1 MRRDSF
7 PSTRDTYSR
16 ETSVVVVVVETTEV
30 FIIISLSTR
39 NDTQVISVDPTT
51 GSLAYYGNIG
61 QDIFISEAEALNY
74 VTDGSRL
81 LCKSTTYGKAV
92 LGYSVMG
99 GFGLLLVATKLNASI
114 PLLPGG
120 GCVYTV
126 MESQWIKIELQNP
139 QPQGKGEVKNVLELV
154 EIDIDEKHYFC
165 ETRDIT
171 RPFPSSMPLESPDE
185 EFVWNAWFSRPFKE
199 IGLPQHC
206 VILLQGFAE
215 CRSIGS
221 LGQQEGTV
229 ALTARRSRLHPGT
242 RYLARGLNA
251 CFSTGNEVECEQL
264 VWVSGK
270 SSQNVPFSTY
280 IWRRG
285 TIPIWW
291 GAELKMTAAE
301 AEIYVADREPY
312 KGSLQYYQRLS
323 RRYNAKNVDK
333 SIGAHQKKDSF
344 VPIICMNLL
353 RNAEG
358 KSESILVQHF
368 EESLNSI
375 RSTGKLNN
383 ARIHLI
389 NYDWHASTK
398 LKGEQQ
404 TIEGLWKL
412 LKGPTKAVGI
422 SEGDYLPSR
431 QQLWDCKGVIVCTSD
446 FDGAFCLRTL
456 QNGVIRYNCADSLD
470 RTNAASYFG
479 ALQVFVEQ
487 CRRLGISLD
496 TDFSFGASSVSR
508 YSEVNN
514 NGGFVAPLPPGWEK
528 RTDAVTG
535 KTYYIDHNT
544 RTTTWEHPC
553 PDKPWKRFDM
563 TFEEFKCSTI
573 LSPISQLAELFLLAG
588 DIHATLYTG
597 SKAMHSH
604 ILNIFDGGK
613 SKQFAAAQNMKITLL
628 RRYKNAVVDSSRQ
641 KQLEMFLGMRLF
653 KHLPSIQIHPLKV
666 LSRPS
671 ACFLKPV
678 ANIFP
683 NENDGAGLLSIKR
696 KDLIWVFPPAADVVE
711 LFIYLSEPCHVC
723 QLLLTILHGA
733 EESSFPASLDVRTG
747 PNLDGLKLVLEGAP
761 LPQCVN
767 GTNLVIPL
775 SGPVDPEDLAVT
787 GAGARLHT
795 LEKPRVSLL
804 YDFEELEG
812 ELSFLTRVVAL
823 TFYPAV
829 VGRNPITIGE
839 IEVLGVSLPWKD
851 IFSNTGPGQK
861 FIELAK
867 TFEKDK
873 KPALSGLETNVVN
886 KASREAGGAIGHVQ
900 EHQKKETNPFL
911 CDLDVNPFYSNGL
924 PKETSLAPTQPSGLV
939 NNGVDLLTGD
949 FLFSPPVTA
958 SKPSSATENVVSAHM
973 GYIDLLDSSTIGQAA
988 SQADSKLSSPLL
1000 DDTPKSATGVQ
1011 HYINCFKAL
1020 SGQNM
1025 ARTIDFTEAMKLE
1038 IERLHFN
1045 LSAAERDRT
1054 LLSIG
1059 TDPASIDP
1067 NGLLE
1072 FSYMGRLCKA
1082 ATNLASLGH
1091 MALEDKI
1098 TGSIGLEVVEE
1109 DVIDFWNINGIG
1121 ETCSNSKCEVRSEM
1135 HSSVQALR
1143 TCTYENPRMLLVCT
1157 SCERK
1162 VCKVCCTGRGAALLT
1177 NFSGSR
1183 DVGSLN
1189 ALPSQSMSSHGSQRE
1204 GSHYKSLDGIICRSC
1219 CSELVQDALLL
1230 DYLRVLTSLRRR
1242 IRAENAA
1249 CKALEQVMGPN
1260 CKVPV
1265 VGAADPDKGWLQK
1278 ILNGEESLAEFPFA
1292 SLLHEIETAAGSA
1305 PSLSLLAPY
1314 GAGERHSC
1322 WRAPRSVS
1330 SVELAIVLS
1339 SLADVSGVVLVSTH
1353 GYSVSDAPTVQIWVS
1368 NKINKEE
1375 RSCIGRWDVQSLIS
1389 SSSEFFR
1396 EEKSGADK
1404 DVPIH
1409 FKFAFRNPVRCRIIW
1424 ITLSLRQPDSDSVH
1438 LAREYS
1444 LLSLDENDFSQQ
1456 NLGASFGALPEVD
1469 PCIHAKRLMVVGSL
1483 VKNDVGSTS
1492 LQNTDK
1498 TNLRSWLERPPPVG
1512 RFKVLIDAERLTD
1525 YDHVLEQ
1532 HISPGGPT
1540 LAGFRLDAFSAI
1552 KPWVTH
1558 SPPYMDANNIW
1569 DASITCIEDRHI
1581 MPAVLLIQVSAL
1593 QDSNNM
1599 VVVGEYRLPEARA
1612 GTPLYFDFP
1621 RPIQARRVNFKLLGD
1636 LAAFAD
1642 DMTEQDDSEYQTL
1655 PFGLSLTN
1663 RIKIYYYADPYE
1675 LGKWANLYAV

>member
-1 MRRDSF
+1 MRRISF
-7 PSTRDTYSR
+7 PSERDTHSR
-16 ETSVVVVVVETTEV
+16 ETSVVVVVLETTEV
-30 FIIISLSTR
+30 FIIVSLSTR
-39 NDTQVISVDPTT
+39 KDTQVISVDPTT
-51 GSLAYYGNIG
+51 GSLAYYGKIG
-61 QDIFISEAEALNY
+61 CDVFTSEAEALNY
-74 VTDGSRL
+74 ITDSSRL

-92 LGYSVMG
+92 LGYAVMG
-99 GFGLLLVATKLNASI
+99 GFGLLLVATKLNVSL
-114 PLLPGG
+114 PRLPGG

-126 MESQWIKIELQNP
+126 MESQWIKIELRNP

-154 EIDIDEKHYFC
+154 DIDIDEKHYFC

-185 EFVWNAWFSRPFKE
+185 EFVWNGWFSRPFKE

-206 VILLQGFAE
+206 VILLQGFAD
-215 CRSIGS
+215 CRSFGCS
-221 LGQQEGTV
+221 GRQEGTV

-264 VWVSGK
+264 VWVSRK
-270 SSQNVPFSTY
+270 TSQSVPFTTY

-323 RRYNAKNVDK
+323 RRYNSKNVDK
-333 SIGAHQKKDSF
+333 SVEAHHKKDSI

-368 EESLNSI
+368 EESLNYI
-375 RSTGKLNN
+375 RSTGKLRD
-383 ARIHLI
+383 ARLHLI

-398 LKGEQQ
+398 LKGEPQ

-431 QQLWDCKGVIVCTSD
+431 QLLRDCKGVIICTSG
-446 FDGAFCLRTL
+446 FDGAFCLRSL
-456 QNGVIRYNCADSLD
+456 QNGVIRFNCADSLD

-496 TDFSFGASSVSR
+496 SDFSFGVSSVSR

-514 NGGFVAPLPPGWEK
+514 NGGYVAPLPPGWEK

-563 TFEEFKCSTI
+563 TFEEFKCSTL

-613 SKQFAAAQNMKITLL
+613 SKQFAAAQNVKITLL

-641 KQLEMFLGMRLF
+641 KQLEMFLGIRLF
-653 KHLPSIQIHPLKV
+653 KHVPSIQIHPLKV

-678 ANIFP
+678 ASIFP
-683 NENDGAGLLSIKR
+683 TENDGAGLLSIKR

-723 QLLLTILHGA
+723 QLLLTVLHGA
-733 EESSFPASLDVRTG
+733 EESSCPATVDVRTG
-747 PNLDGLKLVLEGAP
+747 PNLDELKLVLEGAA
-761 LPQCVN
+761 LPQCAN

-775 SGPVDPEDLAVT
+775 SGPIDPEDLAVT
-787 GAGARLHT
+787 GAGSRLHT
-795 LEKPRVSLL
+795 LEKPRLSLL

-812 ELSFLTRVVAL
+812 DLSFLTRVVAL
-823 TFYPAV
+823 TFYPAMA
-829 VGRNPITIGE
+829 GRNPTTIGE
-839 IEVLGVSLPWKD
+839 IEVLGVPLPWRD
-851 IFSNTGPGQK
+851 IFANAGPGMK
-861 FIELAK
+861 FIELAQN
-867 TFEKDK
+867 FEKDK
-873 KPALSGLETNVVN
+873 KSILSGLETKVVP
-886 KASREAGGAIGHVQ
+886 KASQETFGPIGHVQ
-900 EHQKKETNPFL
+900 DYQKKETNPFL
-911 CDLDVNPFYSNGL
+911 CDLDVNPFYCNGL
-924 PKETSLAPTQPSGLV
+924 LKETSSAPAQPSGLV

-949 FLFSPPVTA
+949 FLLSPPVTA
-958 SKPSSATENVVSAHM
+958 SEPSTATENVVSGDM
-973 GYIDLLDSSTIGQAA
+973 GFIDFLDSSTIGQTA
-988 SQADSKLSSPLL
+988 SQAVSSSSSPLP
-1000 DDTPKSATGVQ
+1000 DDIPKYTTGVQ

-1025 ARTIDFTEAMKLE
+1025 ARKIDFTEAMKLE
-1038 IERLHFN
+1038 IERLLFD
-1045 LSAAERDRT
+1045 LSAAERDKA

-1072 FSYMGRLCKA
+1072 FSYVGRLCKA
-1082 ATNLASLGH
+1082 ATILASLGH

-1098 TGSIGLEVVEE
+1098 TGSIGLEIIEE
-1109 DVIDFWNINGIG
+1109 DAIDFWNISRIG

-1135 HSSVQALR
+1135 PSSVKASG
-1143 TCTYENPRMLLVCT
+1143 TGASESNPMLLVCT
-1157 SCERK
+1157 CCERK
-1162 VCKVCCTGRGAALLT
+1162 ACKVCCAGRGAYLLM
-1177 NFSGSR
+1177 NCSSR
-1183 DVGSLN
+1183 DVGNFALSSL
-1189 ALPSQSMSSHGSQRE
+1189 SMSSHGSQRE
-1204 GSHYKSLDGIICRSC
+1204 GSYFKYSGGVICRSC
-1219 CSELVQDALLL
+1219 CSELVLDALLL
-1230 DYLRVLTSLRRR
+1230 DYVRVLTSLRRR
-1242 IRAENAA
+1242 VRAENAA
-1249 CKALEQVMGPN
+1249 CNALDRVLRPS

-1265 VGAADPDKGWLQK
+1265 VGAADADKGWLQK
-1278 ILNGEESLAEFPFA
+1278 ILNDEESLAEFPFA
-1292 SLLHEIETAAGSA
+1292 SLLHEVETAAGSA
-1305 PSLSLLAPY
+1305 PPLSLLTPY
-1314 GAGERHSC
+1314 GGGEKHSY
-1322 WRAPRSVS
+1322 WRAPPNVS
-1330 SVELAIVLS
+1330 NIELAVVLGG
-1339 SLADVSGVVLVSTH
+1339 LADVSGVVLVSSQ
-1353 GYSVSDAPTVQIWVS
+1353 GYSASDAPTVQIWAS

-1389 SSSEFFR
+1389 SVV
-1396 EEKSGADK
+1396 DK
-1404 DVPIH
+1404 DVPRH
-1409 FKFAFRNPVRCRIIW
+1409 YKFAFRNPVRCRIVW
-1424 ITLSLRQPDSDSVH
+1424 ITLSLRQPASGSVH
-1438 LAREYS
+1438 LARDYS
-1444 LLSLDENDFSQQ
+1444 LLSLDEADFSQPKRR
-1456 NLGASFGALPEVD
+1456 ASFGALPEID
-1469 PCIHAKRLMVVGSL
+1469 PCINAKRLLVVGSL
-1483 VKNDVGSTS
+1483 VHNDVGSTS
-1492 LQNTDK
+1492 IQISDK
-1498 TNLRSWLERPPPVG
+1498 TNVRAWLEKAPPVG
-1512 RFKVLIDAERLTD
+1512 RFKVMIEAERLTD

-1532 HISPGGPT
+1532 YISPGGPT

-1552 KPWVTH
+1552 KPWVAH
-1558 SPPYMDANNIW
+1558 SPPCMNTNNIW
-1569 DASITCIEDRHI
+1569 DASVPCIEDRNI
-1581 MPAVLLIQVSAL
+1581 TPAVLFIQVSAL

-1655 PFGLSLTN
+1655 PSGLSLIN
-1663 RIKIYYYADPYE
+1663 KIKLYYYSDPYE